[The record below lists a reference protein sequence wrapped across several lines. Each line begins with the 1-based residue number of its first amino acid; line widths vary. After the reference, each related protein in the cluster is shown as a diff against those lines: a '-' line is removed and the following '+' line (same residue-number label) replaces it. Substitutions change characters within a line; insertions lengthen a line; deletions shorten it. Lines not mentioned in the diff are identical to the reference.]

1 MSANTWEEVKKGGD
15 AAIEKWIAAN
25 STGLLCRG
33 AETANHTWVI
43 DEIVKSWNLGMG
55 VVGIR
60 VHSRKDCRG
69 RQSQPV

>member
-25 STGLLCRG
+25 STGLLYSG

-43 DEIVKSWNLGMG
+43 NEIVKSWNLGMG
-55 VVGIR
+55 VGN
-60 VHSRKDCRG
+60 SS
-69 RQSQPV
+69 SQPKGL